1 MMTYIYGYNIDTR
14 GLSDIYTRA
23 LRPVALRH
31 WVHIRIRQTTPT
43 HVITYTYAHVYNK
56 TSQCAKIN

>member
-14 GLSDIYTRA
+14 GLSDIYTHA

-31 WVHIRIRQTTPT
+31 WVHIHIRQTTPT
-43 HVITYTYAHVYNK
+43 HVITYT
-56 TSQCAKIN
+56 